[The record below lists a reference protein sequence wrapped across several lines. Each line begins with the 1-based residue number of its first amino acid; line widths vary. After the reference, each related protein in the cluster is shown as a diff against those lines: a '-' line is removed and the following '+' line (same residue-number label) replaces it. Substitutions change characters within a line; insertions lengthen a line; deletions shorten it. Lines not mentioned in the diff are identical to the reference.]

1 MELQPR
7 EKELLAQ
14 DVVIEKANNHGRNT
28 LDLKARGLEKGPS
41 CAVGDGA
48 MGFWKALIQ
57 VYGKTRPQRCWMHE
71 TSNVLDKV
79 PKGKRRKLKA
89 TCMRSGW
96 QKLKKKLNKLLISLL
111 INIRLSI
118 LKQLSLPKTEKHFS
132 LSMTF
137 QLTFLASS
145 NY

>member
-1 MELQPR
+1 MN
-7 EKELLAQ
+7 
-14 DVVIEKANNHGRNT
+14 V
-28 LDLKARGLEKGPS
+28 
-41 CAVGDGA
+41 
-48 MGFWKALIQ
+48 
-57 VYGKTRPQRCWMHE
+57 WMHK
-71 TSNVLDKV
+71 TGNVTDKM

-118 LKQLSLPKTEKHFS
+118 LKQLSLLKTEKHFS

-137 QLTFLASS
+137 QLTFLAS
-145 NY
+145 